1 MLDKTVLELEV
12 LTWRLRER
20 RANLP
25 DDRAVFVERR
35 RSCESQLLAAGYP
48 LPGEV
53 VIVDR
58 RKPV

>member
-25 DDRAVFVERR
+25 DEREVFVERR
-35 RSCESQLLAAGYP
+35 RSCESQLVAAGYP

-53 VIVDR
+53 TIVDR
-58 RKPV
+58 RR